1 MKPLRV
7 ALLQILPQGSLEKN
21 LQKGIK
27 ACEEAKK
34 AGADI
39 ALFPEMWSS
48 GYDMPKDPEEMRKK
62 SVPADSDFVLAFGK
76 LAAQLEMAIAIT
88 FLERYEPFARNT
100 LVLFDR
106 YGKKVL
112 TYAKVHT
119 CDFDVERNLTP
130 GEDFYVTDLDTAEGR
145 VKVGAMICFDRE
157 FPENTLDEQF
167 VQYDF
172 PAVVTEIEQGSGA
185 GQGGP
190 EPGAVIPSQG
200 RIQNVFDPSLQS
212 RKIEGV
218 LGGKIDE
225 IASDGRL

>member
-1 MKPLRV
+1 MITSASSKTLRKPGDTRFKTVPEAAV
-7 ALLQILPQGSLEKN
+7 AVFKNGGHLFHGYLPSIGQGCVVDDGAAAD
-21 LQKGIK
+21 GI
-27 ACEEAKK
+27 
-34 AGADI
+34 
-39 ALFPEMWSS
+39 
-48 GYDMPKDPEEMRKK
+48 
-62 SVPADSDFVLAFGK
+62 
-76 LAAQLEMAIAIT
+76 
-88 FLERYEPFARNT
+88 
-100 LVLFDR
+100 
-106 YGKKVL
+106 
-112 TYAKVHT
+112 VH
-119 CDFDVERNLTP
+119 
-130 GEDFYVTDLDTAEGR
+130 
-145 VKVGAMICFDRE
+145 FDRE